1 MLGSVVVVEEVIH
14 NFVFGAIREAN
25 PSVDHTWSIYMVSL
39 HDQYAYMGVSFRIY
53 MWLLNLY
60 VWHDLLAA
68 RLVYVATH
76 QHTYQYLTDIFTMVS
91 DLETPSA

>member
-53 MWLLNLY
+53 MW
-60 VWHDLLAA
+60 
-68 RLVYVATH
+68 
-76 QHTYQYLTDIFTMVS
+76 
-91 DLETPSA
+91 